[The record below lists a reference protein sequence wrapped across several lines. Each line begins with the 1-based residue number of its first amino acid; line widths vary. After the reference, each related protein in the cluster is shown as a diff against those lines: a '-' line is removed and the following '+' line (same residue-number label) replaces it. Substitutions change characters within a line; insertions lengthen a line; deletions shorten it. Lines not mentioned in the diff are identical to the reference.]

1 MQGWVQTW
9 SELRMNSRW
18 EGGSDFRLWFQRLEY
33 QVEVVLRGLV
43 REGVPAPVVKGVI
56 PVGPAETALI
66 WQPGIGV
73 NFKVG

>member
-1 MQGWVQTW
+1 
-9 SELRMNSRW
+9 
-18 EGGSDFRLWFQRLEY
+18 LEY
-33 QVEVVLRGLV
+33 QVQVVLKGLV
-43 REGVPAPVVKGVI
+43 REGAPDPVVKGVI